1 MSMGDIAAQ
10 FFVFF
15 VDGAETSSTTASFA
29 LYELAR
35 NPDVQEKL
43 RNEIDNVLEKYNGV
57 LSFEAITDM
66 KYLFQVI
73 EGNFLCRQKTFF

>member
-1 MSMGDIAAQ
+1 MSIGDVAAQ

-15 VDGAETSSTTASFA
+15 VDGAETTSTTASFA

-43 RNEIDNVLEKYNGV
+43 RNEIDDVLDKHNGF
-57 LSFEAITDM
+57 LSFEAIMDM
-66 KYLFQVI
+66 KYLAQIVD
-73 EGNFLCRQKTFF
+73 GNI